1 MIRAIA
7 FDGNGVL
14 YYRTSDFT
22 DALIHY
28 IHETY
33 MPNLNLEHAVA
44 LQLKFMHEAFDNLIS
59 KEDAL
64 TRFMNSIG
72 LQDPEARRDIL
83 SKELEFSK
91 DIHLFPGERETL
103 LELSLRGFRL
113 GMITNSYQSASE
125 KASWFRALGLDCI
138 AENIVSSIDV
148 GVSKPDSRI
157 YLEFANRVCFEPK
170 EIAFVGH
177 EEAELQGARIA
188 GMLPISFNCKEDI
201 RQRLHLQEF
210 SDLLYLF

>member
-14 YYRTSDFT
+14 YYRTSDFA

-44 LQLKFMHEAFDNLIS
+44 LQLKFMHEAFDNSIS

-64 TRFMNSIG
+64 KRFMDAIG
-72 LQDPEARRDIL
+72 LQDPKARTDIL
-83 SKELEFSK
+83 LKELEFSK
-91 DIHLFPGERETL
+91 DIFLFPGEKETL
-103 LELSLRGFRL
+103 LELSRRGFRL
-113 GMITNSYQSASE
+113 GMITNSYQSAAE
-125 KASWFRALGLDCI
+125 KASWFREMGLECI
-138 AENIVSSIDV
+138 ADNIVSSIDV

-157 YLEFANRVCFEPK
+157 YLEFAHRVGFDPK

-177 EEAELQGARIA
+177 EKAELQGACTA
-188 GMLPISFNCKEDI
+188 GMLPISFNCEENI
-201 RQRLHLQEF
+201 RQKVHLQKF
-210 SDLLYLF
+210 SDLLYFF